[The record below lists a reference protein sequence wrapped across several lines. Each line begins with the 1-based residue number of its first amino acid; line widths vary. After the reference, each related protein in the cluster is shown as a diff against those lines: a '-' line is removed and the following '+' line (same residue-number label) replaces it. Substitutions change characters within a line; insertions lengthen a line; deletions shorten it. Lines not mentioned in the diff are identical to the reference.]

1 MAPEEGAPRD
11 AFVTTGRVRLAEAV
25 RHLVDATLTAE
36 EASSEQLAS
45 AAGEVE
51 RIAGEL
57 HRRAELAARPSG
69 VRSRPETTHDDY
81 LPRSP
86 LVGAVSP
93 LAPPIEYEYREG
105 RLVGRGVFHAAYEG
119 PPGFVHG
126 GWIALGFDEILG
138 MANIASGHPGMTGRL
153 GIRYR
158 RPTPLHRPVLFE
170 GWTDQVDG
178 RRVVTRGTLTVDDN
192 VTAEAEG
199 LFVKLDLDKAM
210 EYFGERAYERRQVA
224 DVDPLP

>member
-1 MAPEEGAPRD
+1 MEPHERAPGD
-11 AFVTTGRVRLAEAV
+11 AFVTKGRVRLADAV

-36 EASSEQLAS
+36 NASSEHLAS
-45 AAGEVE
+45 AAEEVE
-51 RIAGEL
+51 QIAAEL
-57 HRRAELAARPSG
+57 HGGDELGSRPSG
-69 VRSRPETTHDDY
+69 VRSRAEATHDDY

-93 LAPPIEYEYREG
+93 LAPPIDYEYRDG

-170 GWTDQVDG
+170 GWTDLVDG
-178 RRVVTRGTLTVDDN
+178 RRVVTRGTLTVDDS

-199 LFVKLDLDKAM
+199 LFVKLDLDKAVK
-210 EYFGERAYERRQVA
+210 YFGERAYERRQV
-224 DVDPLP
+224 VDPLP